1 MTEVPGGGT
10 GGGTTDGGS
19 ADNGGLLG
27 SAFSAFLGI
36 VLLLAGGGLVA
47 WWWMRRREAGAAA
60 RKAAADAAALAQQA
74 NALLIATDER
84 IRDAQQEV
92 DFAEAQY
99 GAEEVTGLRAAVAS
113 AQAELK
119 AAFTIRQKLDDEIP
133 EDDATRAAMQREIVD
148 RTTRAQA
155 TLDKETGRIR
165 ELRDLERDAP
175 NTLVELPEKI
185 EAVEDRL
192 PTAEAT
198 LEKLK
203 GYAPAALKPV
213 AGNLEEAR
221 KGLAGARDAV
231 IEGTDAVRDG
241 DMARVAVATRTALEG
256 LTGADALLKAID
268 QLAATI
274 AEAESR
280 APTEAAEA
288 DKDLADAQAALTGR
302 PTSPQVGAQL
312 TAAKSAIDDARR
324 ATGTT
329 PADPPDAL
337 RRATEAHRLATV
349 ALAAARESAAATDR
363 LIASARSS
371 IQTAAADIQ
380 RAEAFISVR
389 RRGVGD
395 TARTRLA
402 EAQRMIDQATS
413 LVDSD
418 PAAAVTAAKRAD
430 SLAQEAYHQAAD
442 DFNDWD
448 QGGPGWGQRT
458 GPAGSPTADVL
469 GAIIGG
475 VLASGGRG
483 GGFGGGGGWGG
494 SPWGGGGGGGL
505 GGGWGHGGGF
515 GSGGFGG
522 GAAAAVT
529 REVATGNPDG
539 PAPDPAQ
546 A

>member
-1 MTEVPGGGT
+1 M
-10 GGGTTDGGS
+10 
-19 ADNGGLLG
+19 
-27 SAFSAFLGI
+27 
-36 VLLLAGGGLVA
+36 
-47 WWWMRRREAGAAA
+47 
-60 RKAAADAAALAQQA
+60 
-74 NALLIATDER
+74 
-84 IRDAQQEV
+84 
-92 DFAEAQY
+92 
-99 GAEEVTGLRAAVAS
+99 
-113 AQAELK
+113 
-119 AAFTIRQKLDDEIP
+119 
-133 EDDATRAAMQREIVD
+133 
-148 RTTRAQA
+148 
-155 TLDKETGRIR
+155 
-165 ELRDLERDAP
+165 
-175 NTLVELPEKI
+175 ELPEKI

-192 PTAEAT
+192 PAAEAT
-198 LEKLK
+198 LAKLQ
-203 GYAPAALKPV
+203 GYAPSALKPV

-241 DMARVAVATRTALEG
+241 EMARVAVATRTALEG
-256 LTGADALLKAID
+256 VTGADALLKAVD

-274 AEAESR
+274 AEAEGR
-280 APTEAAEA
+280 VPTEAAEA
-288 DKDLADAQAALTGR
+288 DKDLADAKAALTGR

-312 TAAKSAIDDARR
+312 TAAQAAIEDARR
-324 ATGTT
+324 AAGAT

-337 RRATEAHRLATV
+337 RRATEAHRVATV

-371 IQTAAADIQ
+371 VQTAAAEIQ

-402 EAQRMIDQATS
+402 EAQRMLDQATS

-430 SLAQEAYHQAAD
+430 SLAEEAYRLAAD

-458 GPAGSPTADVL
+458 GGPGGSPTADVL

-475 VLASGGRG
+475 ILAGGGRG

-494 SPWGGGGGGGL
+494 SPWGGGGGGGPERRL
-505 GGGWGHGGGF
+505 GTRWRVRLRRVRWWEQRWRSLARWPLVSP
-515 GSGGFGG
+515 SGREPNAP
-522 GAAAAVT
+522 AART
-529 REVATGNPDG
+529 T
-539 PAPDPAQ
+539 Q

>member
-1 MTEVPGGGT
+1 M
-10 GGGTTDGGS
+10 
-19 ADNGGLLG
+19 
-27 SAFSAFLGI
+27 
-36 VLLLAGGGLVA
+36 
-47 WWWMRRREAGAAA
+47 
-60 RKAAADAAALAQQA
+60 
-74 NALLIATDER
+74 
-84 IRDAQQEV
+84 
-92 DFAEAQY
+92 
-99 GAEEVTGLRAAVAS
+99 
-113 AQAELK
+113 
-119 AAFTIRQKLDDEIP
+119 
-133 EDDATRAAMQREIVD
+133 
-148 RTTRAQA
+148 
-155 TLDKETGRIR
+155 
-165 ELRDLERDAP
+165 
-175 NTLVELPEKI
+175 ELPEKI
-185 EAVEDRL
+185 EAVEERL
-192 PTAEAT
+192 PAAEAT
-198 LEKLK
+198 LAKLQ
-203 GYAPAALKPV
+203 GYAPSALKPV

-241 DMARVAVATRTALEG
+241 EMGRVAVATRTALEG
-256 LTGADALLKAID
+256 VTGADALLKAVD

-274 AEAESR
+274 AEAEGR
-280 APTEAAEA
+280 VPTEAAEA
-288 DKDLADAQAALTGR
+288 DKDLADAKAALTGR

-312 TAAKSAIDDARR
+312 TAAQAAIDDARR
-324 ATGTT
+324 AAGTT

-363 LIASARSS
+363 LIAAARSS
-371 IQTAAADIQ
+371 VQTAAAEIQ

-402 EAQRMIDQATS
+402 EAQRMLDQATS

-430 SLAQEAYHQAAD
+430 SLAEEAYRLAAD

-458 GPAGSPTADVL
+458 GGPGGSPTADVL

-475 VLASGGRG
+475 ILASGGRG

-494 SPWGGGGGGGL
+494 SPWGGGGGGGP
-505 GGGWGHGGGF
+505 GGGWGRGGGF

-522 GAAAAVT
+522 GSSGGGHS
-529 REVATGNPDG
+529 RGG
-539 PAPDPAQ
+539 HW
-546 A
+546 